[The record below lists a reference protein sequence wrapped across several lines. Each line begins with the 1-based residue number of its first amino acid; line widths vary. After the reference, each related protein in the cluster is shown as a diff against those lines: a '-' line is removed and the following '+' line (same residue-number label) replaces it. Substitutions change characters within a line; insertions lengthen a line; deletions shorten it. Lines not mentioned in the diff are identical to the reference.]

1 MRVKGFKPQEWLIDN
16 LHQASTLADKNERP
30 YADSSISVE
39 EVEISDLR
47 PTQYYAI
54 GSGVENQWWLRRAI
68 LEAGEDTLRMENGG
82 ITIIDEKKGS
92 GVMLPPI
99 VEEYEHEGLLLVD
112 GMHRTT
118 LASCLGMKT
127 ILAVVVRDINPK
139 FAVLQRQLPN
149 EWSEV
154 VMFPTL
160 EALKRARQNGFVHR
174 RKGYAPNKKNVA
186 YRDFSS
192 FTGRGKDERK

>member
-39 EVEISDLR
+39 EVKISDLR

-82 ITIIDEKKGS
+82 ITIIDEKKRS

-160 EALKRARQNGFVHR
+160 EALKCARQNGFVHR
-174 RKGYAPNKKNVA
+174 RKGYAPKKKNVA

>member
-1 MRVKGFKPQEWLIDN
+1 MKVEGFKPQEWLIDN

-82 ITIIDEKKGS
+82 N
-92 GVMLPPI
+92 
-99 VEEYEHEGLLLVD
+99 HH
-112 GMHRTT
+112 HR
-118 LASCLGMKT
+118 
-127 ILAVVVRDINPK
+127 
-139 FAVLQRQLPN
+139 
-149 EWSEV
+149 
-154 VMFPTL
+154 
-160 EALKRARQNGFVHR
+160 
-174 RKGYAPNKKNVA
+174 
-186 YRDFSS
+186 
-192 FTGRGKDERK
+192 

>member
-1 MRVKGFKPQEWLIDN
+1 MKVKGFKSQEWLIDN

-39 EVEISDLR
+39 EVEISGLR

-68 LEAGEDTLRMENGG
+68 LEADEDTLRMENGG

>member
-1 MRVKGFKPQEWLIDN
+1 M
-16 LHQASTLADKNERP
+16 
-30 YADSSISVE
+30 
-39 EVEISDLR
+39 
-47 PTQYYAI
+47 
-54 GSGVENQWWLRRAI
+54 
-68 LEAGEDTLRMENGG
+68 GG

-192 FTGRGKDERK
+192 FTGRGKDVRK

>member
-1 MRVKGFKPQEWLIDN
+1 MKVKGFKSQEWLIDN

-160 EALKRARQNGFVHR
+160 EALKCARQNGFVHR
-174 RKGYAPNKKNVA
+174 RKGYAPKKKNVA

>member
-16 LHQASTLADKNERP
+16 LHQASTLADKSERP
-30 YADSSISVE
+30 YADSNISVE
-39 EVEISDLR
+39 EVKISDLR

-82 ITIIDEKKGS
+82 ITIIDEKKGG

-149 EWSEV
+149 KWSEV

-174 RKGYAPNKKNVA
+174 RKGYAPEKKDVA
-186 YRDFSS
+186 YRDLSS

>member
-1 MRVKGFKPQEWLIDN
+1 VKVEGFKPQEWLIDN

-160 EALKRARQNGFVHR
+160 EALKCARQNGFVHR
-174 RKGYAPNKKNVA
+174 RKGYAPKKKNVA

>member
-174 RKGYAPNKKNVA
+174 RKGYAPKKKNVA

>member
-16 LHQASTLADKNERP
+16 LYQASTLANKNERP
-30 YADSSISVE
+30 YADSNISVE
-39 EVEISDLR
+39 EVKISGLR

-54 GSGVENQWWLRRAI
+54 GSGVENQWWLRRAT
-68 LEAGEDTLRMENGG
+68 LEAGEDTLRMEKGG
-82 ITIIDEKKGS
+82 IIIDEKKGA

-174 RKGYAPNKKNVA
+174 RKGYAPKKKNVA

>member
-39 EVEISDLR
+39 EVEISDLG

-118 LASCLGMKT
+118 LASYLGMKT

>member
-1 MRVKGFKPQEWLIDN
+1 MKVEGFKPQEWLIDN

-160 EALKRARQNGFVHR
+160 EALKCARQNGFVHR
-174 RKGYAPNKKNVA
+174 RKGYAPKKKNVA

>member
-1 MRVKGFKPQEWLIDN
+1 MKVKGFKSQEWLIDN

-39 EVEISDLR
+39 EVEISGLR

-54 GSGVENQWWLRRAI
+54 GSGVENQWWLRRAT
-68 LEAGEDTLRMENGG
+68 LEVGEDTLRMENGG
-82 ITIIDEKKGS
+82 IIIDEKKGG

-160 EALKRARQNGFVHR
+160 EALKHARQNGFVHR
-174 RKGYAPNKKNVA
+174 RKGYAPEKKDVA

>member
-1 MRVKGFKPQEWLIDN
+1 MLISN
-16 LHQASTLADKNERP
+16 
-30 YADSSISVE
+30 ISVE
-39 EVEISDLR
+39 EVKISGLR

-54 GSGVENQWWLRRAI
+54 GSGVENQWWLRRVT
-68 LEAGEDTLRMENGG
+68 LEAGEDTLRMEKGG
-82 ITIIDEKKGS
+82 IIIDEKKGG

-118 LASCLGMKT
+118 LASYLGMKT

-174 RKGYAPNKKNVA
+174 RKGYAPKKKNIA